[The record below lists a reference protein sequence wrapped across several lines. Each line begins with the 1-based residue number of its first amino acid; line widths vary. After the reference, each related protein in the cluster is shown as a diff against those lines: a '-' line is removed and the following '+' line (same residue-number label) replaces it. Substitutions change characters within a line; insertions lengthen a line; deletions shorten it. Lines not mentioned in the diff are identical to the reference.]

1 MKNIRN
7 KRTEAALRT
16 AWHLTRLR
24 KLAARNHGKLP
35 TYAWLNRHGYFGSY
49 DIVRAAGLLKNF
61 RRAYAR

>member
-1 MKNIRN
+1 MKARI
-7 KRTEAALRT
+7 KKHVA
-16 AWHLTRLR
+16 RLR